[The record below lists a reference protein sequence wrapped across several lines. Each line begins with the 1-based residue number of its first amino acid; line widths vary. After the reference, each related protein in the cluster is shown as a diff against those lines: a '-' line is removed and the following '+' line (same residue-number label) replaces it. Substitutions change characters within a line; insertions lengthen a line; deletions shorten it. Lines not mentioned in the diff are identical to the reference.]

1 MYVIICSGHGHS
13 FHGKMQFLKYFG
25 GTGGGGGEEREK
37 GFSVHILDLKI
48 SQRPQVCKHTKLTA
62 YSHQRLEDSEKL

>member
-25 GTGGGGGEEREK
+25 GRGGGGGGGGGEREGLFCTYTGLENLSK
-37 GFSVHILDLKI
+37 ATSV
-48 SQRPQVCKHTKLTA
+48 
-62 YSHQRLEDSEKL
+62 